1 MIVQKQLRREL
12 GFWAALTIGAGGRA
26 TINLLRIVQPTA
38 DVEAEQKAFRVSA
51 ETIMMGYDRVQYH
64 VQPGE
69 NITEAMTT
77 FIDKEDN
84 DLIIIGASH
93 EWRIR
98 NVLFDSIPDI
108 VADYADCSV
117 LKMRRYLLEH

>member
-1 MIVQKQLRREL
+1 
-12 GFWAALTIGAGGRA
+12 
-26 TINLLRIVQPTA
+26 
-38 DVEAEQKAFRVSA
+38 
-51 ETIMMGYDRVQYH
+51 

-69 NITEAMTT
+69 NVTDAMTA
-77 FIDKEDN
+77 FKDSHSQ

-98 NVLFDSIPDI
+98 NVLFGSIPDI

-117 LKMRRYLLEH
+117 LMVRRHLLEH